1 MKAPLTTIVAILSG
15 LIVLLAYFLPIPV
28 LNNVSQLIINW
39 AVSLSGMAILVAI
52 ISLVSAHWQKL
63 RQKRSQDRYS
73 ILVIFGFFLTLLFG
87 LILGGPGNSDYQK
100 VVTQIILPIEAGLLG
115 VLAAGLVYA
124 GVRLYRANRGWMIF
138 VFGISTVLFLLLYS
152 GVFTSGVDIP
162 IVKESLGILQR
173 LPDAGG
179 RGILIGL
186 ALGAIATGVRI
197 LLGVDR
203 PYNS

>member
-1 MKAPLTTIVAILSG
+1 MKAPLTTIIAILSG

-28 LNNVSQLIINW
+28 LNNVSQIIINW
-39 AVSLSGMAILVAI
+39 AVSLSGVAILVAI

-73 ILVIFGFFLTLLFG
+73 ILVIFGFSLTFLFG
-87 LILGGPGNSDYQK
+87 MIIGGPGNSEYQK
-100 VVTQIILPIEAGLLG
+100 VVTHIILPIEAGLLG
-115 VLAAGLVYA
+115 VLAAGLIYA
-124 GVRLYRANRGWMIF
+124 GVRLYRANRGWMIL

-162 IVKESLGILQR
+162 IVKEGLGILQR

-186 ALGAIATGVRI
+186 ALGTIATGVRI